1 MLSRAALLLLAANL
15 AAGCGAETGDE
26 PTVTTALPP
35 ASTAASTTSSSAPVA
50 TVPNAMTTTA
60 TTSPPSTSPPT
71 TTSPRTTTTT
81 AAPAPWPEPGF
92 PPALPPE
99 LIPWDEVGAGWLLV
113 DYAPPSAGQSGVDPG
128 TTRAVFLVD
137 QEDNWYGAWSW
148 PGPGLQVL
156 DWSPD
161 GRRLLA
167 LDYRR
172 YPALSIIDLYD
183 RTTATVPVHSAGE
196 YRISSA
202 RFTRP
207 AGRDIV
213 VHLIDD
219 WNRMRVRLETLHTD
233 GTPFALLADL
243 GLISSHT
250 PQYVSGGLSWLYAAS
265 GTQVVVTTSDGIRL
279 LDNQG
284 VLLRSLDSP
293 GPGCT
298 LSRWWDERRV
308 LAACWDPDWV
318 ASPCAARPG
327 EPVGGRSLWVV
338 PVDGS
343 PAARVTPAPVCEE
356 SGTGSP
362 QSAPEYTDAVAV
374 GGMVAAT
381 HTLRT
386 ACSGGLQLLAGEA
399 VTPWLQYPG
408 SADIW
413 WACDP
418 ELIAIRGDRLLL
430 WDWVFADRP
439 EHEQGFGVIFDV
451 AADGTSLRLLSP
463 VERGLFGG
471 VLQVFTT
478 EETALTVGPW

>member
-1 MLSRAALLLLAANL
+1 MVALACLLLAGSL
-15 AAGCGAETGDE
+15 AATGCSQDTLDGATT
-26 PTVTTALPP
+26 TVPP
-35 ASTAASTTSSSAPVA
+35 AASTTLTTSGSTSTGHPI
-50 TVPNAMTTTA
+50 TQPDPSTTT
-60 TTSPPSTSPPT
+60 TTSAAPTTTITSPPT
-71 TTSPRTTTTT
+71 TSTTT
-81 AAPAPWPEPGF
+81 APAPWPEPGF
-92 PPALPPE
+92 PSAFPPE
-99 LIPWDEVGAGWLLV
+99 AIPWEEVGAGWLLV
-113 DYAPPSAGQSGVDPG
+113 DYAPPLAVQSGLDPN

-137 QEDNWYGAWSW
+137 PGNNWYGAFTW
-148 PGPGLQVL
+148 PGPGVVVL

-167 LDYRR
+167 IDYRQ
-172 YPALSIIDLYD
+172 YPALSIIDLQD
-183 RTTATVPVHSAGE
+183 GTTTIVPVHSAGE
-196 YRISSA
+196 YGIYKA

-233 GTPFALLADL
+233 GTRFALLADRS
-243 GLISSHT
+243 LISSQT
-250 PQYVSGGLSWLYAAS
+250 PQHVSGGISWLYATS
-265 GTQVVVTTSDGIRL
+265 GTQVVVTTSDGIHL
-279 LDNQG
+279 LTNQG
-284 VLLRSLDSP
+284 VPIRSLDTP
-293 GPGCT
+293 GLGCT
-298 LSRWWDERRV
+298 LSRWWDEGRV

-318 ASPCAARPG
+318 ASPCAAQPW

-343 PAARVTPAPVCEE
+343 PATRVTPAPVCDQ

-362 QSAPEYTDAVAV
+362 PSAPEYTDAVPV
-374 GGMVAAT
+374 GGLIAAT
-381 HTLRT
+381 RTLRI
-386 ACSGGLQLLAGEA
+386 ACSGGLDLIAGET

-408 SADIW
+408 SVGTW

-418 ELIAIRGDRLLL
+418 ELIAVRGDRFLV
-430 WDWVFADRP
+430 WDWVFTDRP
-439 EHEQGFGVIFDV
+439 EHEQGFGAIFEV

-463 VERGLFGG
+463 IERGLFGG